1 MQIYIKDLF
10 NKEISN
16 LDESIKNNTEI
27 LIRELIDKVKND
39 EEIEAKKVEAYVW
52 LDEKYRLQKKRLI
65 SYLKNNGNYYKID

>member
-16 LDESIKNNTEI
+16 LDGLIKSNTEI

-39 EEIEAKKVEAYVW
+39 EEIEAKK
-52 LDEKYRLQKKRLI
+52 
-65 SYLKNNGNYYKID
+65 LKLMYG